1 MNRAVAMAI
10 RRLNIPVL
18 LILAV
23 LTFAF
28 MSGCQQGT
36 LKQEDIAS
44 TGGAAPVTDSETQLK
59 INLEALLRGATDEI
73 RLDAAM
79 VMLFNDNPRARQI
92 LIDTLE
98 QAENK
103 PAKIAVCRALV
114 VSRETRRV
122 IKDKKDF
129 IVPLADV
136 LKTEDAATAK
146 FAAEAALLY
155 EYDEIADVL
164 EPMARDAAL
173 VAKARINVIYAMK
186 MQLDVRAIT
195 RLAEL
200 IDDKDAQVAQAAE
213 ESLRSIGIPISRGAS
228 GRAQIL
234 SELRTRG
241 MERFQR
247 DWLVRQEGRVGVLE
261 KERDLWRKLYLASL
275 DKIYAGLSDDSQR
288 GKMLAEQLASTETV
302 VRLWALDKT
311 AQWRI
316 GSQSKLPAEIGP
328 VLLKLISNE
337 NRDVRLAS
345 AKLLEL
351 TGEISSPERLAQQL
365 GAEKDEE
372 VRLELFV
379 ALGAACQ
386 YALVPT
392 SGAQITPELRMQ
404 TLEWAAGY
412 LNDDDAKKAHKG
424 AEVMRK
430 LLEPGGLSDEGADKY
445 LNLLVERYKKTRQAG
460 DANKSELRGDLLA
473 TMARLCGQ
481 SAYKAE
487 VAKRFSGLFEEALN
501 DQTDLVR
508 EAAVDGLI
516 CVDKPKA
523 LRILAK
529 DFTNDKSQMVRARVL
544 DLAGDVGGKDDLSW
558 LWDKVGTNSESKA
571 AWQAMLKI
579 FNGCDVNIIE
589 GWLPKFDYQQ
599 TATKLTDEQRVAFLE
614 MAEKKASAENH
625 PETVMAVREKLAR
638 LYVKAGQF
646 EQAAEYLGKLREA
659 AQTPE
664 QKEAILGQ
672 LVDVYLRWPRLDS
685 ATRLINNCLLE
696 KDLGPDDVLVRS
708 IDAFWENPPA
718 AADVNMVLDSLQKI
732 KPVEMRPVWRQQ
744 VSRWAAAV
752 EAMNGKAEPNRTA
765 GQVN

>member
-1 MNRAVAMAI
+1 MNRAVAMTI
-10 RRLNIPVL
+10 RRLDISVL

-28 MSGCQQGT
+28 ISGCQQEA
-36 LKQEDIAS
+36 LKQEEVVSAA
-44 TGGAAPVTDSETQLK
+44 GAAPVTDAETQLK

-129 IVPLADV
+129 IVPLSDV

-200 IDDKDAQVAQAAE
+200 VDDKDTQVAQAAE
-213 ESLRSIGIPISRGAS
+213 EALRSIGIPISRGAR

-234 SELRTRG
+234 NELRTRG

-275 DKIYAGLSDDSQR
+275 DKLYAGLSDDSQR
-288 GKMLAEQLASTETV
+288 GKMLAEQLAGTETV

-328 VLLKLISNE
+328 VLLKLISDE

-345 AKLLEL
+345 AKLLELL

-430 LLEPGGLSDEGADKY
+430 LLEPGGLSDEGANKY
-445 LNLLVERYKKTRQAG
+445 LNLLVERYNKTLQAG

-487 VAKRFSGLFEEALN
+487 VARRFSGLFEEAIN
-501 DQTDLVR
+501 DQADLV
-508 EAAVDGLI
+508 
-516 CVDKPKA
+516 
-523 LRILAK
+523 
-529 DFTNDKSQMVRARVL
+529 
-544 DLAGDVGGKDDLSW
+544 
-558 LWDKVGTNSESKA
+558 
-571 AWQAMLKI
+571 
-579 FNGCDVNIIE
+579 
-589 GWLPKFDYQQ
+589 
-599 TATKLTDEQRVAFLE
+599 
-614 MAEKKASAENH
+614 
-625 PETVMAVREKLAR
+625 
-638 LYVKAGQF
+638 
-646 EQAAEYLGKLREA
+646 
-659 AQTPE
+659 
-664 QKEAILGQ
+664 
-672 LVDVYLRWPRLDS
+672 
-685 ATRLINNCLLE
+685 
-696 KDLGPDDVLVRS
+696 
-708 IDAFWENPPA
+708 
-718 AADVNMVLDSLQKI
+718 
-732 KPVEMRPVWRQQ
+732 
-744 VSRWAAAV
+744 
-752 EAMNGKAEPNRTA
+752 
-765 GQVN
+765 